1 MLLHAHRRRS
11 TCSCEGGRAA
21 PITAVPPATGGN
33 LQSVCLRTSSMEPT
47 SVRRPLRTAAA
58 LVGAVALL
66 TACGGSD
73 SGESASSSSASSS
86 SASSPASS
94 ESSPASSSTSSGTSS
109 ESEPAAEAVIT
120 ISDFEYSVP
129 DAVPAG
135 AEITVT
141 NEDDVGHTVTADE
154 GDTFDVQVGPGET
167 KTFTAPES
175 AGEYAFHCTPHPAM
189 TSTLVVE

>member
-1 MLLHAHRRRS
+1 
-11 TCSCEGGRAA
+11 
-21 PITAVPPATGGN
+21 
-33 LQSVCLRTSSMEPT
+33 MEPT
-47 SVRRPLRTAAA
+47 PARHPLRTGAA
-58 LVGAVALL
+58 LIGAVALM

-73 SGESASSSSASSS
+73 SGESSSPSTSSASTSS
-86 SASSPASS
+86 T
-94 ESSPASSSTSSGTSS
+94 SSSTSSDTPS
-109 ESEPAAEAVIT
+109 ESQPAAEAVIT
-120 ISDFEYSVP
+120 ISDFEFSVP

-141 NEDDVGHTVTADE
+141 NKDDVGHTVTADE
-154 GDTFDVQVGPGET
+154 GDTFDVQIGPGET